1 MEQAWPPLL
10 HRAGDQV
17 TRWQGLDSPPSHP
30 APHRLLHQPLSPQN
44 LSPAA
49 VTTPASKPRHE
60 SKELPSLYLN
70 TEPYTGGRSTQ
81 HGWCCESRTLLLH
94 AATAW
99 LHTRD
104 CFWRTVQTCLVAG
117 GPASSVDTVDLFPA
131 VCHTPDTLTLP
142 NKGLSSG
149 CQSSNPD
156 EPCHGVSPPLGS
168 GF

>member
-1 MEQAWPPLL
+1 MSHGTSLASTATPCWGPS
-10 HRAGDQV
+10 DQV
-17 TRWQGLDSPPSHP
+17 AGPGLSSLPSSTP
-30 APHRLLHQPLSPQN
+30 QAALSPQN
-44 LSPAA
+44 PSPAA
-49 VTTPASKPRHE
+49 VATPASKPRHE

-94 AATAW
+94 TATAW

-104 CFWRTVQTCLVAG
+104 CFWRTVQICLAAG

-142 NKGLSSG
+142 KKGLSSG

-156 EPCHGVSPPLGS
+156 EPCHGASPPLGS